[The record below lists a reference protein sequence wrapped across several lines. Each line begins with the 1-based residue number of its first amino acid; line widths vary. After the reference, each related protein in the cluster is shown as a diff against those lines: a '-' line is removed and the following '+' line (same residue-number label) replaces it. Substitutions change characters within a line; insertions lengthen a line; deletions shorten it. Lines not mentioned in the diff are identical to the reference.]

1 LFFSDDVFKSTV
13 LRVSGLKKDIFPKPE
28 VSHKKVKIEVFA
40 LDIDFKLGLWVQI
53 TPLAD
58 FAPKKIKKKQT
69 GSAPRNSKNTYIY
82 IFLKLTLAAMMPL
95 SPHDYV

>member
-1 LFFSDDVFKSTV
+1 MGFSDNVFKSTV
-13 LRVSGLKKDIFPKPE
+13 LRVSGLKKEIFPKPE

-58 FAPKKIKKKQT
+58 FAPKNIKTPDMHQETRKT
-69 GSAPRNSKNTYIY
+69 HR
-82 IFLKLTLAAMMPL
+82 FLFCLN
-95 SPHDYV
+95 